1 MRRYLISFLTIGAV
15 LAVMIFGIVKRQTY
29 TDVAKQE
36 SYLDRIYVAELSE
49 KITETQCDMM
59 QQSLPGASIIIRV
72 EVTGE
77 IEHLFN
83 VDRQKAVIRKIYA
96 GNGLAEDEEIYIF
109 SDHWQLVIDGDPDSM
124 QRGFVNIMDVGTEY
138 LIFAE
143 AVVETEASDDV
154 LVKVFDDF
162 IITPIFCYED
172 RQNTVMP
179 VTDDSTYVLYRDV
192 RDNEFFAVTETAI
205 QMMEELKKQML
216 QLYPR

>member
-1 MRRYLISFLTIGAV
+1 MRRYLISFLTIGVV
-15 LAVMIFGIVKRQTY
+15 LAVMIFGIIKRQTY

-36 SYLDRIYVAELSE
+36 DYLDRIYVAELSE

-154 LVKVFDDF
+154 FVKVFDDF

-179 VTDDSTYVLYRDV
+179 VIGDSTYVLYQDV
-192 RDNEFFAVTETAI
+192 RDNEFFGVTETAI
-205 QMMEELKKQML
+205 QMMAELKKQML

>member
-36 SYLDRIYVAELSE
+36 DYLDRIYVAELSE
-49 KITETQCDMM
+49 KMTETQCDMM
-59 QQSLPGASIIIRV
+59 RQSLPGAAIIIRV

-154 LVKVFDDF
+154 FVKVYDDF
-162 IITPIFCYED
+162 IIAPVFCYED

-192 RDNEFFAVTETAI
+192 RDNEFFGVTETAI